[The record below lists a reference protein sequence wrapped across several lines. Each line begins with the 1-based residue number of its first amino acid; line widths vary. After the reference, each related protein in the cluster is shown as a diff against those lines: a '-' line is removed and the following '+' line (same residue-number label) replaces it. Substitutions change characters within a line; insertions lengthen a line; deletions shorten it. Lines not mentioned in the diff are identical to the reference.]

1 MRPSLLSLAP
11 VLAPVLA
18 VVAACSSQAPEPP
31 LTGATSLRCPA
42 PGNLPFRLASSGFQT
57 SASKTIAAEDLR
69 NKDEASDT
77 LGNPGGAI
85 ASVCIAD
92 DQPPAAGPIDYHG
105 VKARNPA
112 NDGTSNTAL
121 AGENVS
127 LWFYDTGKA
136 AWQSL
141 GRGQTDRFGEY
152 DLPATGFVAPNG
164 QPVYAMLEAD
174 GSCAEHFDY
183 LYPAGERVV
192 VTDIDGTLTL
202 SNNELI
208 TQLSDASYVPR
219 LMPAADQ
226 LVQAWAAK
234 GYPVIYLTA
243 RLHLY
248 RAETRAWFDAR
259 ALPNGPLITEAEGDG
274 KTPDG
279 YKTLWLQRM
288 IQGLGWQVVAAYG
301 NEDTDITAYENAGID
316 KLRTFIVGSLAGSR
330 GTMPI
335 NGMDF
340 TQHIA
345 TFVAA
350 QPINP

>member
-1 MRPSLLSLAP
+1 MY
-11 VLAPVLA
+11 
-18 VVAACSSQAPEPP
+18 
-31 LTGATSLRCPA
+31 
-42 PGNLPFRLASSGFQT
+42 
-57 SASKTIAAEDLR
+57 
-69 NKDEASDT
+69 
-77 LGNPGGAI
+77 
-85 ASVCIAD
+85 IAD
-92 DQPPAAGPIDYHG
+92 DQSPAAGPIDYHG

-112 NDGTSNTAL
+112 NDGTSDMGL
-121 AGENVS
+121 GGENVS

-136 AWQSL
+136 AWQSV

-152 DLPATGFVAPNG
+152 DLPSTGLVAPTG

-202 SNNELI
+202 DNSQLVS
-208 TQLSDASYVPR
+208 QLSSDNYLPL
-219 LMPAADQ
+219 LMPAADK

-243 RLHLY
+243 RPHLY
-248 RAETRAWFDAR
+248 RPETRAWFDAL
-259 ALPNGPLITEAEGDG
+259 AFPDGPLITENDGDG
-274 KTPDG
+274 KTADA
-279 YKTLWLQRM
+279 YKTLWLSRM
-288 IQGLGWQVVAAYG
+288 IQAFGWQVVAAYG

-316 KLRTFIVGSLAGSR
+316 KTRTFIVGSLAGSR

-335 NGMDF
+335 DGMSF
-340 TQHIA
+340 AQHIA

-350 QPINP
+350 QPMNP